1 MAVKNLGV
9 TVIVSAVIICIMLQG
24 QDLFAQQPTV
34 EELPQQDADDILCGP
49 RALLILCR
57 MYGIDA
63 ELEELARLARVN
75 EEGTNMFNLLK
86 AAQAKGFSAV
96 GRILKYN
103 ELLALKKPVI
113 AFVNNNHFS
122 VLEAIDKHTAR
133 ISDEITDPLVISR
146 EEVDE
151 MWQGHCLVVSKSQ
164 PIKKNAVPNI
174 VFDKIVYDFGTM
186 PRGSSLDYSFT
197 ISNKGGVPLK
207 IFQVMGA
214 CDCMV
219 SAPGKKILQPEEVT
233 SVHVK
238 VNLREKGRIN
248 RSFVVLSNDPYTK
261 AYPLTITGKV
271 VDALEV
277 TPSNIFLRR
286 IGVKDSVHRTIKL
299 KAPKG
304 KSLEIK
310 QITIPEGVKIQE
322 FLGAT
327 PNSVI
332 LEATVGPNLP
342 PGQFSA
348 HVKIELNNIYAAK
361 GKTASPITIEIPIEG
376 IVEGD
381 LSVFP
386 ERFFLGFIP
395 SGEEKS
401 CTVELKNSEEIP
413 IQLSRAQAEGDSV
426 NVIVEPTKPGYTY
439 KITATTQANAP
450 QGQLKDTIR
459 IYIEEQGA
467 EKVVEIPLF
476 GVVR

>member
-1 MAVKNLGV
+1 MAAKNLGV
-9 TVIVSAVIICIMLQG
+9 AVIVSVFLICIMLQG

-63 ELEELARLARVN
+63 ELEELAQLAKVN
-75 EEGTNMFNLLK
+75 EQGTNMFNLLK

-96 GRILKYN
+96 GRILKYT

-133 ISDEITDPLVISR
+133 ISDEMTNPLVISR
-146 EEVDE
+146 EEVSE

-164 PIKKNAVPNI
+164 PIKKNAAPNI
-174 VFDKIVYDFGTM
+174 VFDKIVYDFGEM
-186 PRGSSLDYSFT
+186 PRGSSLEYSFAV
-197 ISNKGGVPLK
+197 SNKGNVPLK

-214 CDCMV
+214 CDCTV
-219 SAPGKKILQPEEVT
+219 SAPGKKVLQPEEVT
-233 SVHVK
+233 SIHVK
-238 VNLREKGRIN
+238 ANFREKGRIN
-248 RSFVVLSNDPYTK
+248 RSFVVISNDPYTK
-261 AYPLTITGKV
+261 AYPLTITGNV

-277 TPSNIFLRR
+277 TPTNIFLRR
-286 IGVKDSVHRTIKL
+286 IGVKDLVHRTIKL
-299 KAPKG
+299 KAPKN
-304 KSLEIK
+304 KPLKIER
-310 QITIPEGVKIQE
+310 ITVPDGVKIQE
-322 FLGAT
+322 FPGAAS
-327 PNSVI
+327 NSVI

-342 PGQFSA
+342 PGQFSERIE
-348 HVKIELNNIYAAK
+348 IELNNIYATEGAA
-361 GKTASPITIEIPIEG
+361 ASPITIEIPIEG

-413 IQLSRAQAEGDSV
+413 IQFSRAQAEGDSV
-426 NVIVEPTKPGYTY
+426 KVIVEPTKPGYTY
-439 KITATTQANAP
+439 KITATAQADVP
-450 QGQLKDTIR
+450 QGQLKDTVR
-459 IYIEEQGA
+459 IYIEEQGT

-476 GVVR
+476 GVVQ

>member
-1 MAVKNLGV
+1 MAAKNLGV
-9 TVIVSAVIICIMLQG
+9 AVFVSTFLICIMLQG

-63 ELEELARLARVN
+63 ELEELAQLAKVN
-75 EEGTNMFNLLK
+75 EQGTNMFNLLK

-96 GRILKYN
+96 GRILKYT

-133 ISDEITDPLVISR
+133 ISDEMTNPLVISR
-146 EEVDE
+146 EEVSE

-186 PRGSSLDYSFT
+186 PRGSSLEYSFAV
-197 ISNKGGVPLK
+197 SNKGNVPLK

-214 CDCMV
+214 CDCTV
-219 SAPGKKILQPEEVT
+219 SAPGKKVLQPEEVT
-233 SVHVK
+233 SIHVK
-238 VNLREKGRIN
+238 ANLREKGRIN
-248 RSFVVLSNDPYTK
+248 RSFVVISNDPYTK
-261 AYPLTITGKV
+261 AYPLTITGNV

-286 IGVKDSVHRTIKL
+286 IGVKDSVHRTIKF
-299 KAPKG
+299 KAPKN
-304 KSLEIK
+304 KPLKIER
-310 QITIPEGVKIQE
+310 ITVPDGVKIQE
-322 FLGAT
+322 FPGAT
-327 PNSVI
+327 PDSVI

-342 PGQFSA
+342 PGQFSERIE
-348 HVKIELNNIYAAK
+348 IELNNVYATEGAA
-361 GKTASPITIEIPIEG
+361 ASPITIEIPIEG

-413 IQLSRAQAEGDSV
+413 IQFSRAQVKGDSV
-426 NVIVEPTKPGYTY
+426 KVIVEPTKPGYTY
-439 KITATTQANAP
+439 KITATAQADVP
-450 QGQLKDTIR
+450 QGQLRDTVR
-459 IYIEEQGA
+459 IYIEEQGT

-476 GVVR
+476 GVVQ

>member
-1 MAVKNLGV
+1 
-9 TVIVSAVIICIMLQG
+9 
-24 QDLFAQQPTV
+24 
-34 EELPQQDADDILCGP
+34 
-49 RALLILCR
+49 
-57 MYGIDA
+57 
-63 ELEELARLARVN
+63 
-75 EEGTNMFNLLK
+75 
-86 AAQAKGFSAV
+86 
-96 GRILKYN
+96 
-103 ELLALKKPVI
+103 
-113 AFVNNNHFS
+113 
-122 VLEAIDKHTAR
+122 
-133 ISDEITDPLVISR
+133 
-146 EEVDE
+146 

-164 PIKKNAVPNI
+164 PIKKNAAPNI

-186 PRGSSLDYSFT
+186 PRGSSLDYSFN

-261 AYPLTITGKV
+261 AYPLTITGNV

-304 KSLEIK
+304 KPLKIER
-310 QITIPEGVKIQE
+310 ITAPDRVKIQE
-322 FLGAT
+322 FPGAT

-342 PGQFSA
+342 PGQFSERIE
-348 HVKIELNNIYAAK
+348 VELNNIYAAK

>member
-1 MAVKNLGV
+1 MAAKNLGV
-9 TVIVSAVIICIMLQG
+9 AVIVSAFLICIMLQG
-24 QDLFAQQPTV
+24 QELFAQQPTV
-34 EELPQQDADDILCGP
+34 EELPLQNADDILCGP

-63 ELEELARLARVN
+63 ELEELAQLAKVN

-86 AAQAKGFSAV
+86 AAQAKGFLVV

-133 ISDEITDPLVISR
+133 ISDEMTNPLVVSR
-146 EEVDE
+146 KEVDA
-151 MWQGHCLVVSKSQ
+151 MWQGHCLVVSKSH
-164 PIKKNAVPNI
+164 PIKKNAAPNI

-186 PRGSSLDYSFT
+186 PRGSSLEYSFAV
-197 ISNKGGVPLK
+197 SNKGNVPLK

-219 SAPGKKILQPEEVT
+219 NAPGKKVLKPEEVT
-233 SVHVK
+233 AIHVK

-261 AYPLTITGKV
+261 AYPLTITGNV

-277 TPSNIFLRR
+277 TPTNIFLRR
-286 IGVKDSVHRTIKL
+286 IGVKDLVHRTIKL

-304 KSLEIK
+304 KPLKIK
-310 QITIPEGVKIQE
+310 RITVPDGVKIQE
-322 FLGAT
+322 FPGAAS
-327 PNSVI
+327 NSVI
-332 LEATVGPNLP
+332 LETTVGPNLP
-342 PGQFSA
+342 PGQFSERIE
-348 HVKIELNNIYAAK
+348 VELNNIYAAE
-361 GKTASPITIEIPIEG
+361 GEAASPITIEIPIGG

-381 LSVFP
+381 LSIFP

-395 SGEEKS
+395 SGKEKS

-413 IQLSRAQAEGDSV
+413 IQFSRAQTEDDSV
-426 NVIVEPTKPGYTY
+426 KVAVEPTQPGYTY
-439 KITATTQANAP
+439 KITATAQANVP
-450 QGQLKDTIR
+450 QGQLKNTVR

>member
-1 MAVKNLGV
+1 M
-9 TVIVSAVIICIMLQG
+9 
-24 QDLFAQQPTV
+24 
-34 EELPQQDADDILCGP
+34 
-49 RALLILCR
+49 
-57 MYGIDA
+57 
-63 ELEELARLARVN
+63 
-75 EEGTNMFNLLK
+75 
-86 AAQAKGFSAV
+86 
-96 GRILKYN
+96 
-103 ELLALKKPVI
+103 
-113 AFVNNNHFS
+113 
-122 VLEAIDKHTAR
+122 
-133 ISDEITDPLVISR
+133 
-146 EEVDE
+146 
-151 MWQGHCLVVSKSQ
+151 
-164 PIKKNAVPNI
+164 
-174 VFDKIVYDFGTM
+174 
-186 PRGSSLDYSFT
+186 
-197 ISNKGGVPLK
+197 
-207 IFQVMGA
+207 
-214 CDCMV
+214 
-219 SAPGKKILQPEEVT
+219 
-233 SVHVK
+233 
-238 VNLREKGRIN
+238 
-248 RSFVVLSNDPYTK
+248 
-261 AYPLTITGKV
+261 

-342 PGQFSA
+342 PGQFSERIE
-348 HVKIELNNIYAAK
+348 VELNNIYAAK

>member
-1 MAVKNLGV
+1 MTAKNLGV
-9 TVIVSAVIICIMLQG
+9 AVIVSAFMICVMLQG

-63 ELEELARLARVN
+63 ELEELAQLAKVN
-75 EEGTNMFNLLK
+75 EQGTNMFNLLK

-133 ISDEITDPLVISR
+133 ISDEITNPLVISR
-146 EEVDE
+146 KEVVE
-151 MWQGHCLVVSKSQ
+151 RWQGHCLVVSKSQ

-186 PRGSSLDYSFT
+186 PRGSSLEHSFA
-197 ISNKGGVPLK
+197 ISNKGSVPLK

-214 CDCMV
+214 CDCTV
-219 SAPGKKILQPEEVT
+219 SAPEKKVLQPEEVT
-233 SVHVK
+233 FIHVK

-277 TPSNIFLRR
+277 TPNSIFLRR
-286 IGVKDSVHRTIKL
+286 IGVKDSVRRTVKL
-299 KAPKG
+299 KAPKD
-304 KSLEIK
+304 KPLKLER
-310 QITIPEGVKIQE
+310 ITVPDGVKIQE
-322 FLGAT
+322 FPGAT
-327 PNSVI
+327 PDSII

-342 PGQFSA
+342 LGQFSERVE
-348 HVKIELNNIYAAK
+348 VKLNNIYATKAE
-361 GKTASPITIEIPIEG
+361 AAPSITIEIPIEG

-395 SGEEKS
+395 FGEEKS
-401 CTVELKNSEEIP
+401 GTVELKNSEEIP
-413 IQLSRAQAEGDSV
+413 IQFSKAQAEGDSV
-426 NVIVEPTKPGYTY
+426 KVIVEPTQPGYTY
-439 KITATTQANAP
+439 KITATAQANAP
-450 QGQLKDTIR
+450 QGQLKDTVR
-459 IYIEEQGA
+459 VYIEDQGI

>member
-1 MAVKNLGV
+1 MAVNNFGV
-9 TVIVSAVIICIMLQG
+9 AIIVSAIILGIMPQE
-24 QDLFAQQPTV
+24 QRLFAQQPTV
-34 EELPQQDADDILCGP
+34 EEPPQQEADDILCGP

-57 MYGIDA
+57 MHGFDA

-103 ELLALKKPVI
+103 ELLALKNPVI
-113 AFVNNNHFS
+113 AFVNDNHFS

-133 ISDEITDPLVISR
+133 ISDEVTNPLVISR
-146 EEVDE
+146 KEVDE

-164 PIKKNAVPNI
+164 PIKKNAAPNI

-186 PRGSSLDYSFT
+186 PRGSSLDYSFN

-219 SAPGKKILQPEEVT
+219 SAPGKKVLQPEEVT
-233 SVHVK
+233 SIHVK

-248 RSFVVLSNDPYTK
+248 RSFVVFSNDPYMK
-261 AYPLTITGKV
+261 AYPLTITGNV

-277 TPSNIFLRR
+277 TPTTIFLRR

-299 KAPKG
+299 KAPKNRPL
-304 KSLEIK
+304 KIK
-310 QITIPEGVKIQE
+310 QITGPAGVKIQE
-322 FLGAT
+322 FPGAT

-342 PGQFSA
+342 PGQFSERIE
-348 HVKIELNNIYAAK
+348 VKLNNIYATE
-361 GKTASPITIEIPIEG
+361 GKAASSITIEIPIEG
-376 IVEGD
+376 IVEGN

-395 SGEEKS
+395 AGEEKS
-401 CTVELKNSEEIP
+401 CTVELKNSEEMP
-413 IQLSRAQAEGDSV
+413 IQFSRAQAEGDSV
-426 NVIVEPTKPGYTY
+426 KVAVEPTKSGYTY
-439 KITATTQANAP
+439 KITVTAQADVP
-450 QGQLKDTIR
+450 QGQLKDTVR

-467 EKVVEIPLF
+467 ENVVEIPLF